1 MRGRRAEEA
10 SKNPVEVRLIK
21 KPARSGDLS
30 QRQCLIAL
38 SHQFTRIAQPHPQ
51 QVLMRRRT
59 GDMPK
64 GLLKMTAAQL
74 RQSGKLGYGKIIRKI
89 GFQAL
94 NGATDAWRHRG
105 STRLSEVL
113 IAYRA
118 KYGHCQRLG
127 QWFEVKPS
135 VRALAFGFSI
145 KSRHNASSC

>member
-30 QRQCLIAL
+30 QRQRLIAL
-38 SHQFTRIAQPHPQ
+38 SHQFTRIAQPHPE

-64 GLLKMTAAQL
+64 GLLKMAAAQL
-74 RQSGKLGYGKIIRKI
+74 RQSGKPGYGEIIRKI

-94 NGATDAWRHRG
+94 NGATDARRHRR

-127 QWFEVKPS
+127 QRFEVKQACQKLFTLGKGRPT
-135 VRALAFGFSI
+135 
-145 KSRHNASSC
+145 